1 MEGQFQRRRR
11 VLVTGTGVI
20 ACRENG
26 VGALWKAVQRDRR
39 LPEEGLALPDLLA
52 HARVEPGDMRIL
64 GRHQLLAMAVVEEA
78 WRCAGLDSGRNRI
91 RGEASKI
98 HRPRFGCVGGSSMG
112 GVAALVTELETRL
125 SPYSLS
131 RWRANSVGAAVS
143 VRFGLGGGDY
153 ALNAASAT
161 GSQVLQLAGTLVRA
175 GLMDAV
181 VVVASDP
188 AMPDHLRD
196 AMVRNGSV
204 SEASVAGPLM
214 MGRDGMRPVEGAACM
229 ILESE
234 EHAAA
239 RGAVALAEWV
249 HGEQA
254 SEGYHLLAP
263 EPTGAVLQ
271 SLIRNTLQACAVR
284 SVDWVS
290 LHATG
295 TARFDSVEVGA
306 LRAVFGDR
314 LPWISAFKR
323 TTGHALGATGLMD
336 AVLVVEGLRHG
347 SLPPWPD
354 PTDPTLG
361 LQQPPPCPDQP
372 RLALQVGQGMGG
384 VVVVNLLGRI

>member
-26 VGALWKAVQRDRR
+26 VDALWKAVQRDRR

-52 HARVEPGDMRIL
+52 HARVEPGDTRIL
-64 GRHQLLAMAVVEEA
+64 GRHQLLAMVVVEEA

-306 LRAVFGDR
+306 LRAVFGDP

>member
-39 LPEEGLALPDLLA
+39 LPEEGLALPDLLS

-306 LRAVFGDR
+306 LRAVFGDP

>member
-39 LPEEGLALPDLLA
+39 LPEEGLALPDLLS

-64 GRHQLLAMAVVEEA
+64 GRHQLLAMVVVEEA

-271 SLIRNTLQACAVR
+271 SLIHKTLQACAVR

-306 LRAVFGDR
+306 LRAVFGDP

>member
-1 MEGQFQRRRR
+1 M
-11 VLVTGTGVI
+11 VTGTGVI

-26 VGALWKAVQRDRR
+26 VDALWKAVQRDRR

-52 HARVEPGDMRIL
+52 HARVEPGDTRIL
-64 GRHQLLAMAVVEEA
+64 GRHQLLAMVVVEEA

-306 LRAVFGDR
+306 LRAVFGDP

>member
-1 MEGQFQRRRR
+1 M
-11 VLVTGTGVI
+11 VTGTGVI

-52 HARVEPGDMRIL
+52 HAQVEPGDMRIL

-78 WRCAGLDSGRNRI
+78 WRGAGLDSGRNRI

-306 LRAVFGDR
+306 LRAVFGDQ

>member
-1 MEGQFQRRRR
+1 
-11 VLVTGTGVI
+11 
-20 ACRENG
+20 
-26 VGALWKAVQRDRR
+26 
-39 LPEEGLALPDLLA
+39 
-52 HARVEPGDMRIL
+52 
-64 GRHQLLAMAVVEEA
+64 
-78 WRCAGLDSGRNRI
+78 
-91 RGEASKI
+91 
-98 HRPRFGCVGGSSMG
+98 MG